1 MPQVNNAIISSHL
14 DYVELHHHACCNTR
28 RSTAV
33 LGIALRDTV
42 EEPYLTQHARLESNA
57 TLIHFVR
64 SLSVNFPLSL
74 TMYFVLLMNFLSPS
88 LFSPLPL

>member
-1 MPQVNNAIISSHL
+1 MQSSHL
-14 DYVELHHHACCNTR
+14 TSIMLSCTTMLVVIRAMNTAYSKLPKGLNLIG

-42 EEPYLTQHARLESNA
+42 KEPYLTQHARWESNA

-64 SLSVNFPLSL
+64 SLSVIFILSL
-74 TMYFVLLMNFLSPS
+74 CTSYS
-88 LFSPLPL
+88 